1 MYLCSV
7 NINNN
12 NTRKYQIA
20 MKTTFNF
27 RSVVFQRAYRIVKET
42 GCTLSAAL
50 VEAWKR
56 YRAYRDSIVADL
68 VERINGFDFYYHRSD
83 DNRVYMNWWN
93 TENRIRKEL
102 AALPNFFVAAITGKL
117 NRAENIKT
125 FVNRNIVLD
134 WTKQIKA

>member
-1 MYLCSV
+1 
-7 NINNN
+7 
-12 NTRKYQIA
+12 
-20 MKTTFNF
+20 MKTTLNF

-42 GCTLSAAL
+42 GCSMSAAL

-56 YRAYRDSIVADL
+56 YRAYRDGIVADL
-68 VERINGFDFYYHRSD
+68 AKRINNFDFYYHRSD
-83 DNRVYMNWWN
+83 DNRVYMNWLN

-102 AALPNFFVAAITGKL
+102 MALPNYFVTAITGKL